1 MSLLKVGLGLI
12 FLTFAQLH
20 PFHISVCSINYAA
33 TEGSLQITV
42 KIFADDLEEALNQ
55 SGNQASAYVDVLNP
69 EDPEKLDVIVNN
81 YLAEHVSF
89 TVNEKAVQ
97 PQYLGFEREDLTLW
111 CYLEITG
118 ITELQQVKVQ
128 NTLLLN
134 TFEDQIN
141 IVHIKANDVVKSMKL
156 AKNQTVDT
164 ITF

>member
-1 MSLLKVGLGLI
+1 MSLLKAGLALL
-12 FLTFAQLH
+12 FLASAQLH
-20 PFHISVCSINYAA
+20 PFHISVCSINYATA
-33 TEGSLQITV
+33 ESSLQITV

-55 SGNQASAYVDVLNP
+55 RGEPASAYIDVLNP
-69 EDPEKLDVIVNN
+69 QDPEKLDSIVSD

-89 TVNEKAVQ
+89 AVNEQVAQ
-97 PQYLGFEREDLTLW
+97 PKYLGFEREELTLW

-118 ITELQQVKVQ
+118 ISELEQVKVQ

-134 TFEDQIN
+134 TFEDQVN

-156 AKNQTVDT
+156 AKNQTEDT